1 MLPPQVAQTWTMLR
15 IIYCSPGLVPTTNLN
30 HSVGKGSSCGLP
42 LMNR

>member
-1 MLPPQVAQTWTMLR
+1 MLR
-15 IIYCSPGLVPTTNLN
+15 IIYCSPGLASATSLN